1 MKKKFYSAVI
11 IIFSLIILWCSPQK
25 VFAINA
31 SISASTKKI
40 EKGKSV
46 TLTANVSSASSW
58 DFDISAS
65 GGTLKKE

>member
-1 MKKKFYSAVI
+1 MKKKFYSVVI

-40 EKGKSV
+40 EKGECNLNCKC
-46 TLTANVSSASSW
+46 
-58 DFDISAS
+58 
-65 GGTLKKE
+65 K